1 MEADKMANI
10 PCGCPG
16 SAMQDFREKKS
27 RKESGARLDS
37 ELRQWPI
44 QLHLVGPGAP
54 YFDNADLVIAADC
67 APFAYANFHPDFLN
81 GKPVVIGCPKLDETD
96 SYADKIAE
104 IIKAG
109 NVKSVTVVHMEV
121 PCCFGLQSIAEEA
134 VEKSGKKIPLKQEI
148 ITVQG
153 GKQSA

>member
-1 MEADKMANI
+1 MAEHFMH
-10 PCGCPG
+10 GCPG
-16 SAMQDFREKKS
+16 AMMQDFRAKKT
-27 RKESGARLDS
+27 KQGKAARQES

-54 YFDNADLVIAADC
+54 YFDNEELLIAADC
-67 APFAYANFHPDFLN
+67 VPFAYANFHSDFLK
-81 GKPVVIGCPKLDETD
+81 GRPVVIGCPKLDDVD

-109 NVKSVTVVHMEV
+109 NVKKVSVAHMEV

-134 VEKSGKKIPLKQEI
+134 VKKSGKKIPIKQEI
-148 ITVQG
+148 VTVQG
-153 GKQSA
+153 EKQS